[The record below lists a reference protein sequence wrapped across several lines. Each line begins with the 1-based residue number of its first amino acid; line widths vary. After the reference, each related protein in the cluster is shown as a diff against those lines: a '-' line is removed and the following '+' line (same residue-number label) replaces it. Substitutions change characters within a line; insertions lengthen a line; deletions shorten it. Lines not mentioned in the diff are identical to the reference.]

1 MALFQSAGI
10 LPCCKEAEKRRN
22 KLGVSTSA
30 INLRYLEGKPSGPA
44 AFDGSRDFN
53 TLLMPTQCNSMG
65 GIFGKGESPMYGKS
79 SL

>member
-22 KLGVSTSA
+22 GLGVSSSA

-44 AFDGSRDFN
+44 AFDGSGDFN
-53 TLLMPTQCNSMG
+53 NGHKDAYSQRNNST
-65 GIFGKGESPMYGKS
+65 S
-79 SL
+79 